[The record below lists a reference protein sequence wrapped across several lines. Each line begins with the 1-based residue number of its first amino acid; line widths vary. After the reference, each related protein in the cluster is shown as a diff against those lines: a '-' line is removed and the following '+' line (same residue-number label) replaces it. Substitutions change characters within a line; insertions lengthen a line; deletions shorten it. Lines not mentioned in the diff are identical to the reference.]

1 MIPRSSLGFTEWLG
15 DGLRRR
21 ADRARALCVPAIA
34 GLLIAIP
41 APVAAQAQVSPGLAA
56 RAADS
61 GRVKVLVQLR
71 VPFTPEARLS
81 AAAQQD
87 QRTAIATAQ
96 DAVAATLD
104 GSTIKTYDTIPW
116 MAADVTAAQ
125 LRALAAHPAVSAIDE
140 DVLLRPALAD
150 STTRINAHL
159 IWQAG
164 YEGTGWSVAVLD
176 SGSESGHP
184 FLVGKVTTEACFS
197 TTFAGNPA
205 STSFCPGQVPTSTAL
220 GSGAPCPST
229 TSGCDHGTHVAGI
242 AVGRL
247 NPTNQFGVARG
258 ANLVPIQV
266 FSQFTDTA
274 TCSPD
279 PAPCALAYSSD
290 VIAGLNHV
298 GVLAGAG
305 NAGRIAAANLSLG
318 SGSFSAV
325 CDATTGMPPVKAAI
339 DALAALGIATVAASG
354 NNGSSSQISAPACI
368 STAISVGST
377 LDSADSIS
385 SFSNRA
391 SFLSLMAPGSGIN
404 SSVPGGAFVTKSG
417 TSMATAHVSGA
428 WALVKSFQPGAS
440 VTQVL
445 NALRN
450 TGVAI
455 TDVGTQLTYSRIRL
469 DTAFQSF
476 NAVGPPGPPINL
488 TAIVTGNF
496 VQLSWEAPLLGSTPT
511 NYLVEAGSAP
521 GLSNLGIFAVG
532 PARAFASL
540 APHGIYYVRVRA
552 QNAFGTGPPSP
563 EVVVVVGVG
572 FTGTLMPPRD
582 FRASFDG
589 TVLSLN
595 WNIATNAATPESY
608 VIDLGTSPGQSNLG
622 THDLGSNR
630 LSVTATNV
638 LPGVYYAR
646 LRARI
651 ASVLSGFSNEVNF
664 VITSAP
670 PCHAAPFAPSALRAN
685 IIGNTLSLSWVPPL
699 LSGVISS
706 YVVEAGTS
714 PGLANVLNFNTGSAV
729 SVFSTPAPSGLYW
742 VRVRAVN
749 ACGVSLPS
757 GEILVTVP

>member
-1 MIPRSSLGFTEWLG
+1 
-15 DGLRRR
+15 
-21 ADRARALCVPAIA
+21 
-34 GLLIAIP
+34 
-41 APVAAQAQVSPGLAA
+41 
-56 RAADS
+56 
-61 GRVKVLVQLR
+61 VLVQLD
-71 VPFTPEARLS
+71 VPFTAEDRLS
-81 AAAQQD
+81 AAARQD
-87 QRTAIATAQ
+87 QRAAIATAQ

-104 GSTIKTYDTIPW
+104 GSSIKAYSGIPW

-125 LRALAAHPAVSAIDE
+125 LRALAAHPGVIAIDE

-164 YEGTGWSVAVLD
+164 YEGAGWSVAVLD
-176 SGSESGHP
+176 SGTESGHP
-184 FLVGKVTTEACFS
+184 FLVGKVNTEACFS
-197 TTFAGNPA
+197 TTFAGSPA
-205 STSFCPGQVPTSTAL
+205 STSLCPGQVGSSTAP
-220 GSGAPCPST
+220 GSGAACAST
-229 TSGCDHGTHVAGI
+229 TAGCDHGTHVAGI

-247 NPTNQFGVARG
+247 NATGQFGVGRG
-258 ANLVPIQV
+258 ANLIPIQV
-266 FSQFTDTA
+266 FSQFTDTG

-305 NAGRIAAANLSLG
+305 NSGRVAAANLSLG

-325 CDATTGMPPVKAAI
+325 CDTTTGMPPVKAAI
-339 DALAALGIATVAASG
+339 DALASLGIATVVAAG
-354 NNGSSSQISAPACI
+354 NSGSSTRISAPACI

-391 SFLSLMAPGSGIN
+391 SFLSLMAPGSTIT

-417 TSMATAHVSGA
+417 TSMAAAHVSGA

-455 TDVGTQLTYSRIRL
+455 TDVGTQATYSRIRL

-476 NAVGPPGPPINL
+476 NAIGPPGPPVNL

-496 VQLSWEAPLLGSTPT
+496 VQLQWEAPLLGSTPT

-540 APHGIYYVRVRA
+540 APNGIYYVRVRA

-582 FRASFDG
+582 FRSSFDG
-589 TVLSLN
+589 RVLSLN
-595 WNIATNAATPESY
+595 WNIETNAATPESY
-608 VIDLGTSPGQSNLG
+608 VIDLGTAPGQSNLG
-622 THDLGSNR
+622 SYDLYSNQM
-630 LSVTATNV
+630 SVSATNV

-651 ASVLSGFSNEVNF
+651 GQVLSAFSNEVNF
-664 VITSAP
+664 VISSAP
-670 PCHAAPFAPSALRAN
+670 PCQAAPFAPSTLRAN
-685 IIGNTLSLSWVPPL
+685 LVGNVLSLSWVPPL
-699 LSGVISS
+699 LSGFISS
-706 YVVEAGTS
+706 YVIEVGTS
-714 PGLANVLNFNTGSAV
+714 PGQANILNFNTGSPV
-729 SVFSTPAPSGLYW
+729 VIYTTPAPSGLYW